1 MEKIKLSHLIHIL
14 LNIISFC
21 LLIIS
26 CILIFSQA
34 IKNIYYNYSKNKTIL
49 AEKLVYQQ
57 FSHDVYSNINNKIYY
72 QFETIS
78 YTEECPPGKE
88 IVQIPIKID
97 SYYDC
102 ENIKKNLLNE
112 LNEDIC
118 QNKISKSSICCKN
131 DCCENNI
138 YLKQTICREKNYKNI
153 EDEENND
160 IRKNICQYF
169 NIYNGK
175 FTKILNSK
183 ICAKR
188 YDFNY
193 ENLLYIYNSNNCEN
207 KSCLY
212 YDTKKH
218 CICDINLK
226 ENNLLFFGQAFL
238 NLNLT
243 NCIVKNIFSEINPN
257 FFEYETILKESLL
270 NNKIKI
276 TKKEKEKINIYKVIN
291 EKNIYNAF
299 FKDKEDIQINGNQ
312 YYINQ
317 TKFLLSNFTDN
328 NEEYIFKNYLKNE
341 YMKIKSIKWY
351 TRNYIG
357 FENYDEL
364 LKFQK
369 YFDEK
374 DPMNNPLYKITNI
387 IYPNWESIII
397 LVLFLLAF
405 IFTCIYQIYIFIKE
419 NNVKINSFLIV
430 DIFRQISL
438 MILLIIYLS
447 LFIFRY
453 NYTFHKIKINME
465 IYYKIVLEK
474 YNERRGQKL
483 LFAGII
489 ILCIIFIIELANYIF
504 MIYIDNNNG
513 VNEISKYTIIV
524 KLKNSYTNEI
534 IPFKFY
540 LNRKFSN
547 EIKRFKQKF
556 LNDYDIDECKNEDK
570 IIDQDKIINDMGINS
585 DSLILV
591 ICNKKE

>member
-1 MEKIKLSHLIHIL
+1 MEKVKPSDLIHFI

-21 LLIIS
+21 FLITA
-26 CILIFSQA
+26 CFLIFFQT
-34 IKNIYYNYSKNKTIL
+34 IKNMYYNYSDNKTIL

-57 FSHDVYSNINNKIYY
+57 FSHNVYSNINNKIYY
-72 QFETIS
+72 QLETIPYS
-78 YTEECPPGKE
+78 EDCPEGKE
-88 IVQIPIKID
+88 ILQIPIKLD

-102 ENIKKNLLNE
+102 ENIKNNE

-118 QNKISKSSICCKN
+118 QNKISKSSICCQN

-138 YLKQTICREKNYKNI
+138 YLKQTICREKNYNNI
-153 EDEENND
+153 DNEENND

-169 NIYNGK
+169 NVYNGK
-175 FTKILNSK
+175 FSKILNSK

-188 YDFNY
+188 YDLNY
-193 ENLLYIYNSNNCEN
+193 EDLLYVYNDNNCVN
-207 KSCLY
+207 ISCIY
-212 YDTKKH
+212 FDTKNH

-226 ENNLLFFGQAFL
+226 ENNLLFFGQSFL

-276 TKKEKEKINIYKVIN
+276 NKKEKEKVNMLKVIH
-291 EKNIYNAF
+291 EKNIYDAF
-299 FKDKEDIQINGNQ
+299 FKDKNDIQINGNE

-317 TKFLLSNFTDN
+317 TKFLLSSLTEN
-328 NEEYIFKNYLKNE
+328 NEEYIFKNYLENE

-357 FENYDEL
+357 FKDYNEL
-364 LKFQK
+364 AKFQI

-397 LVLFLLAF
+397 LFLFLLTF
-405 IFTCIYQIYIFIKE
+405 ILAIIYQIYIFFKE
-419 NNVKINSFLIV
+419 KNITNILFLVI

-438 MILLIIYLS
+438 IILLIIYLP
-447 LFIFRY
+447 LFLFRY
-453 NYTFHKIKINME
+453 NYTFFKIDIDME

-483 LFAGII
+483 LFTGVI
-489 ILCIIFIIELANYIF
+489 ILCINFAIELANYII
-504 MIYIDNNNG
+504 MIFKDKNNG
-513 VNEISKYTIIV
+513 INTISKYTIIIKV
-524 KLKNSYTNEI
+524 KNSYNNEI

-540 LNRKFSN
+540 LNRKFSD

-556 LNDYDIDECKNEDK
+556 LNDFDIDECKNEDI
-570 IIDQDKIINDMGINS
+570 IIDQDKDIKDLKFINEP
-585 DSLILV
+585 LIFV
-591 ICNKKE
+591 ICEKKE